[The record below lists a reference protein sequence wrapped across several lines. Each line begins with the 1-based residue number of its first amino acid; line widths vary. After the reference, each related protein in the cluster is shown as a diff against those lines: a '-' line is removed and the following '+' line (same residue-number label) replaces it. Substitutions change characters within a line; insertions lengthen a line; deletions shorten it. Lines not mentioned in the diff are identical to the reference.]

1 MNILYHT
8 YEKVHS
14 TKGGTERT
22 TVTIASALTRL
33 YDAKCFSIY
42 EAYADTPKAECFDKE
57 YFWTT
62 QKELEKN
69 SQWLRDIIVANR
81 IDCVII
87 QGSFIHVKI
96 FKQAVNGLKC
106 KVILAHHFEPGSE
119 RVFFS
124 FKRIVKARTNTLE
137 GLLKKTLR
145 ILLFPYL
152 RNKYINDLSHL
163 YHEAYEHADK
173 VVLLSEQLIA
183 PYLKF
188 GNFDNTDKFFIIPNA
203 LSFMCEITKE
213 AYQTKKKIALI
224 VSRLDDK
231 HKNISEALKIWNT
244 IKRSK
249 LAQEWELKIVGQ
261 GVDEVKYKKYVNANK
276 IADISFVGRQNPLAF
291 YKEASIFIM
300 TSKSESWG
308 LTLTEAQ
315 QMGCVPIAYNTYPTL
330 KDIITDGEDGIIIA
344 KNDMANYEQKLLE
357 LITDHKMRHQLAIQ
371 GINNCKQFSQDKIA
385 EMWWKLLTENRA

>member
-22 TVTIASALTRL
+22 TITMATALTKQF
-33 YDAKCFSIY
+33 DVKCFSIY
-42 EAYADTPKAECFDKE
+42 EASADTPKEDCFVKE
-57 YFWTT
+57 FLWIP
-62 QKELEKN
+62 QKELENN
-69 SQWLRDIIVANR
+69 SQVIRDIIVANR
-81 IDCVII
+81 IDFVIV

-96 FKQAVNGLKC
+96 FKKAVNGLKC

-119 RVFFS
+119 RVFFT
-124 FKRIVKARTNTLE
+124 FKSIVKAQASTLI
-137 GLLKKTLR
+137 GLLKKTRR
-145 ILLFPYL
+145 IVLFPYL
-152 RNKYINDLSHL
+152 RKKYLSDLSHL
-163 YHEAYEHADK
+163 YHEAYKHADK
-173 VVLLSEQLIA
+173 VVLLSERLIV

-188 GNFDNTDKFFIIPNA
+188 GNFNSTEKFSIIPNA
-203 LSFMCEITKE
+203 LSFKSEITKE

-231 HKNISEALKIWNT
+231 HKNISEALKIWNN
-244 IKRSK
+244 IKKSK

-261 GVDEVKYKKYVNANK
+261 GVDELKYKKYVNANK
-276 IADISFVGRQNPLAF
+276 IADISFVGRQNPIQF

-330 KDIITDGEDGIIIA
+330 TDIITDGEDGVVIA
-344 KNDMANYEQKLLE
+344 KSDMTNYEQKLLE
-357 LITDHKMRHQLAIQ
+357 LMTDDKKRHQLAIQ
-371 GINNCKQFSQDKIA
+371 GIENCQQFSQDKIA